1 MVFLLIPLL
10 LIAQMIL
17 SWSVCL
23 DPGHGGSD
31 NGAVGIYYTEKEAN
45 LDVAYLARSYLEQLP
60 DCETVSMT
68 RLADEYVSLVDRV
81 EYANAGGYDRFISI
95 HHNAFNGSV
104 QGTETY
110 CYTDGPPESFAF
122 RDITHPY
129 IVDAFGYYDRGVKTA
144 GFYVIKYTEM
154 PSILGEASFLDYITQ
169 WDESWRFFT
178 HRQDHDG
185 IEGWAY
191 CAGVCE
197 NLLLP
202 NTPLYL
208 SRVEDNSYPS
218 FSTEGSGNWH
228 NGYYGI
234 PFGPDYCWITVSDDT
249 HTARWNPCIPL
260 SGLYDVSIWW
270 VSGSNRATD
279 AKLIVHH
286 HYGESQFTVDQST
299 GGEEW
304 YPLGSFAFHDGT
316 FGWVE
321 ISSEGCTP
329 GSVIVADA
337 VRFLNVPVGIE
348 ENTPAAAQQLM
359 CVFPNP
365 AGASVRIELYGFSA
379 VREIRIYDVSG
390 RLVQKVSSQQQQS
403 NVFLWTPDGCDPG
416 VYFAVASSDESG
428 TSSRRIVLLGR

>member
-1 MVFLLIPLL
+1 MRLLIPLL
-10 LIAQMIL
+10 FIVQMIFA
-17 SWSVCL
+17 WSVCL

-31 NGAVGIYYTEKEAN
+31 NGAIGIYYTEKEAN

-60 DCETVSMT
+60 ECETVSMT
-68 RLADEYVSLVDRV
+68 RLADSYVSLVDRV

-110 CYTDGPPESFAF
+110 CDTDGSPEAFAF

-154 PSILGEASFLDYITQ
+154 PSILGEASFIDYISQ
-169 WDESWRFFT
+169 WDESWRFLT
-178 HRQDHDG
+178 QWKDHDG

-197 NLLLP
+197 NLLSP
-202 NTPLYL
+202 VTPQYL
-208 SRVEDNSYPS
+208 SRVVDNSYPS
-218 FSTEGSGNWH
+218 FSTEGQERWGH
-228 NGYYGI
+228 GCYGI
-234 PFGPDYCWITVSDDT
+234 PFGPDYAWIHVSGAA
-249 HTARWNPCIPL
+249 HTARWNPYIPV
-260 SGLYDVSIWW
+260 SGCYDVSLWW

-279 AKLIVHH
+279 AKFTVHH
-286 HYGESQFTVDQST
+286 HDGESEFTVDQST

-304 YPLGSFAFHDGT
+304 YSLGSFAFHEGT

-321 ISSEGCTP
+321 ISTEGCTP
-329 GSVIVADA
+329 GLIIVADA
-337 VRFLNVPVGIE
+337 VRFVNVPTGIE
-348 ENTPAAAQQLM
+348 GDVSSAAEQAM
-359 CVFPNP
+359 CVSPNP

-379 VREIRIYDVSG
+379 VPEIGIYDISG
-390 RLVQKVSSQQQQS
+390 RLIQRIPLQQQQS
-403 NVFLWTPDGCDPG
+403 NVFLWTPNGCDPG
-416 VYFAVASSDESG
+416 VYFAVAGSDESG
-428 TSSRRIVLLGR
+428 ILSKRIVILER